1 VGTEKNPMIKEMM
14 KHMKEY
20 VEIVSL
26 IL

>member
-1 VGTEKNPMIKEMM
+1 VGTEKNPMIKEII
-14 KHMKEY
+14 KHMKEC